1 MKQFLFMI
9 LLLFILLV
17 FHNETIEGTRNGLL
31 LWYQTLI
38 PSLLPFILVTNAL
51 SETNAYQAAAAHL
64 KKFFPNRIYEIMA
77 ILLGNLCGY
86 PIGGKIISDFV
97 KNRYIQPQT
106 ANRILSLSSQASPMF
121 LIGYVHMH
129 IIRDAI
135 PLPVFLSAIYVPVI
149 LCYPFFTRFNH
160 DKTER
165 SGSLPEKSFCIS
177 DTFLH
182 AVQIMVTIGI
192 YVIIFSIILCIFLP
206 VCQHTVLKLFL
217 SFLEITT
224 GLKLLYTLSLPEI
237 IKLPFLCALSSFGG
251 LCSAFQIKGV
261 LDYSSASI
269 KKYLLDKIFLSAG
282 TFFIIW
288 VYLKFLA

>member
-1 MKQFLFMI
+1 MKQFLFML
-9 LLLFILLV
+9 LLLFLLLV

-51 SETNAYQAAAAHL
+51 SETNAYQAAAARL

-86 PIGGKIISDFV
+86 PIGGKIISGFV
-97 KNRYIQPQT
+97 KNRYIQPQA

-129 IIRDAI
+129 IIGDAV

-149 LCYPFFTRFNH
+149 LCYPYFTRFNH
-160 DKTER
+160 DTAEC
-165 SGSLPEKSFCIS
+165 SGCLPEKSFCIS

-192 YVIIFSIILCIFLP
+192 YVIIFSIILCILLP
-206 VCQHTVLKLFL
+206 VCQHTVSKLFL
-217 SFLEITT
+217 SLLEITT
-224 GLKLLYTLSLPEI
+224 GLKLLYTLSLPVV

-269 KKYLLDKIFLSAG
+269 KKYLLDKMFLSAG

-288 VYLKFLA
+288 AYLKFLA